1 VFSPVRLSVVTTLY
15 RSAQYVDEFYERA
28 AAAARAVTPDYE
40 IVFVNDGSPDDSLTR
55 ARALIARDER
65 VRVVDL
71 SRNFG
76 HHRAMMIGL
85 EHARGELVF
94 LIDSDLEEEP
104 ELLGGFHEALAEH
117 DVDVVYGV
125 QASRKGGVGERLGGR
140 IFYRAFNLLANIEL
154 PRDVLVARLM
164 TRRYVNS
171 LVAHR
176 ERELLIGGLWQ
187 ITGYEQMPIQVTK
200 HATSETTYT
209 LRQKLRLLTRGITA
223 FSNRPL
229 LLIAALGA
237 LILAVAIVWMIYLL
251 AVLLFVGRPPAGFT
265 SILVSLWLLG
275 GLIIFSIGVVA
286 IYISVIFTETKARP
300 YAIVRAVYERNAP

>member
-1 VFSPVRLSVVTTLY
+1 MFSPVRLSVVTTLY
-15 RSAQYVDEFYERA
+15 RSARYVDEFYERA
-28 AAAARAVTPDYE
+28 AAAAGAITPEYE
-40 IVFVNDGSPDDSLTR
+40 IVFVNDGSPDDSLDR
-55 ARALIARDER
+55 ARALIDRDGR

-85 EHARGELVF
+85 EHARGELIF

-104 ELLGGFHEALAEH
+104 ELLGSFHRALAVN

-125 QASRKGGVGERLGGR
+125 QVSRKGGFGERVSGR
-140 IFYRAFNLLANIEL
+140 VFYRAFNLLANIEL

-164 TRRYVNS
+164 TRRYVES

-187 ITGYEQMPIQVTK
+187 ITGYEQLPVEVTK
-200 HATSETTYT
+200 HSTSETTYT

-229 LLIAALGA
+229 LMIAALGG
-237 LILAVAIVWMIYLL
+237 LILGLAMVWMVYLL
-251 AVLLFVGRPPAGFT
+251 AVFLFVGRPPAGFT

-286 IYISVIFTETKARP
+286 IYVSVIFTETKARP
-300 YAIVRAVYERNAP
+300 YAIVRAVYERDAP

>member
-1 VFSPVRLSVVTTLY
+1 MFSPVRLSVVTTLY
-15 RSAQYVDEFYERA
+15 RSAAYVDEFYERA
-28 AAAARAVTPDYE
+28 AVAAGAITPDFE
-40 IVFVNDGSPDDSLTR
+40 IVFVNDGSPDDSLDR
-55 ARALIARDER
+55 ARALIERDQR

-104 ELLGGFHEALAEH
+104 ELLGRFHEALAESG
-117 DVDVVYGV
+117 VDVVYGV
-125 QASRKGGVGERLGGR
+125 QVARKGGVGERLGGR
-140 IFYRAFNLLANIEL
+140 LFYRAFNLLANIEL

-164 TRRYVNS
+164 TRRYVES

-187 ITGYEQMPIQVTK
+187 ITGYEQLPVHVTK
-200 HATSETTYT
+200 HSTSETTYT

-229 LLIAALGA
+229 LMIAALGA
-237 LILAVAIVWMIYLL
+237 IILALAIVWMIYLL
-251 AVLLFVGRPPAGFT
+251 AVLLFAGSPPAGFT

-300 YAIVRAVYERNAP
+300 YAIVRAVYEKDAP